1 MRAITTALGGGV
13 LVAGFVIS
21 SAVGAAPAGS
31 GASVVA
37 QQNGVTTHRLC
48 ASEDVILYASGFAPG
63 RRQVVASGEL
73 VGSGS
78 LGTATI
84 QLTDGSGSADIGSAG
99 PDLIGAKVRVRYQTG
114 SSDHPV
120 NKGSF
125 SARIVDC

>member
-1 MRAITTALGGGV
+1 
-13 LVAGFVIS
+13 
-21 SAVGAAPAGS
+21 
-31 GASVVA
+31 
-37 QQNGVTTHRLC
+37 
-48 ASEDVILYASGFAPG
+48 
-63 RRQVVASGEL
+63 VVASGEL